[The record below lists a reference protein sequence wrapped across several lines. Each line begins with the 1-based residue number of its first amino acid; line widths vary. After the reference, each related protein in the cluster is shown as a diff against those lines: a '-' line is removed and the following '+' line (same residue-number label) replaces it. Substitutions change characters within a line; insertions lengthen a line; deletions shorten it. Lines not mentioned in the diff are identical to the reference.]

1 MTSLRCLRAA
11 PRSAALPA
19 ALARGLSL
27 LALLAATHLPGQ
39 STPSSPPSPLEPEP
53 EPTRLPTFRV
63 AADED
68 TGYVPQ
74 SDVSGSRLNKPLRD
88 IAAPINVLTNELLND
103 IGAVNA
109 TAAFDFMGNVRSDDL
124 NAAAPDIDYVRPAIR
139 GLTSL
144 NTQTIDFFP
153 VYTDLDRYNLDRVGV
168 ARGPN
173 AFLFGVGS
181 PTGVITGT
189 AKSALYSNKSSVEGF
204 FDSAGSWRGSL
215 DVNRVLWNKRVAL
228 RIVGLQQDIRYAI
241 EPTWKKDERLFTTIS
256 AKLVDR
262 ENFRT
267 TLRASYEMVNAQN
280 LYGNVVLPLQNVAAW
295 TAAGRPIQTVPGAAL
310 AGTARLGTRLVQQPG
325 LATMDWTGQL
335 ATTAVTATPVF
346 DEALYPYTLNI
357 KGPDGVGPNRWRNG
371 MVYLD
376 QEIGRDLILQG
387 AWFRGEEQNYWPI
400 KVVGSTISA
409 DPNALLPN
417 GQPNPN
423 VGKLYV
429 EDGGQTDTRLGHREV
444 YRLQASYTFDI
455 ERRNERLGK
464 WVRQLQVF
472 GLLEDRTDWT
482 ATERLQTVNTTPLP
496 GAPANLQNA
505 ANRVFHRAY
514 LDFANGQY
522 YFRTQ
527 PYRSVV
533 DSNGVRATALPVL
546 TQTTA
551 QTDIKSRTF
560 GFEGQFWEGRI
571 VATYGLRT
579 DESTTSTAK
588 PVAAANGVFPLARHN
603 PVTRDVSQ
611 QFEPVTK
618 ALVVHPLPWKWLDL
632 TYSESE
638 NFTGAA
644 AALAPIGQTQ
654 GLPATGGKGKD
665 YGVRVYLWDNKVSL
679 SLNKYE
685 STIINQYVSN
695 INSALP
701 TINAIWEAIG
711 QQEKN
716 IMTGA
721 STRDTQDNSS
731 SGYELTATF
740 NPSKALRF
748 YLTASKSNAR
758 LSNVNPYLRAYLNA
772 NMPTWTEARYQALP
786 AGGST
791 VAAQLASLNSQ
802 VEQFFGQ
809 EGIQSY
815 NNRLYTGAL
824 VGTYSFLEG
833 RLKGLSL
840 SANVRYLGDAYV
852 GVPVTGGI
860 AQSNNPYVEKGFFTV
875 GLTAGYSYKLKR
887 GYTWFSRVTVNNVGD
902 WDGRVIVMARNGTGL
917 PTTARWTEGTSAS
930 LTTGINF

>member
-1 MTSLRCLRAA
+1 MISLHLPRVTPVAVAAVVRAFLHCGL
-11 PRSAALPA
+11 S
-19 ALARGLSL
+19 ALAFTSVTTLRSQT
-27 LALLAATHLPGQ
+27 APGRAVA
-39 STPSSPPSPLEPEP
+39 EPEP
-53 EPTRLPTFRV
+53 MRLPTFTV
-63 AADED
+63 QAEED

-74 SDVSGSRLNKPLRD
+74 RDVSGSRLNKPLRD
-88 IAAPINVLTNELLND
+88 IAAPINVLTSELLND
-103 IGAVNA
+103 IGALNA

-189 AKSALYSNKSSVEGF
+189 AKSATFSNKAALEGH
-204 FDSAGSWRGSL
+204 FDNWGTWRGSL
-215 DVNRVLWNKRVAL
+215 DVNRVLLNKRLAFRL
-228 RIVGLQQDIRYAI
+228 VGMEQDVRYAI
-241 EPTWKKDERLFTTIS
+241 KPAWKKDKRLFATLTARLI
-256 AKLVDR
+256 DR

-267 TLRASYEMVNAQN
+267 TLRGSYEMVNAEN
-280 LYGNVVLPLQNVAAW
+280 LYGNVVLPLQNVGNW
-295 TAAGRPIQTVPGAAL
+295 IAAGRPIQPTPGTTAL
-310 AGTARLGTRLVQQPG
+310 PGTSRLGTRLVQQPG
-325 LATMDWTGQL
+325 LVTMNWTGQL
-335 ATTAVTATPVF
+335 ATSATTATPVF
-346 DEALYPYTLNI
+346 TEDLYPYTLNV

-371 MVYLD
+371 VVYLD

-387 AWFRGEEQNYWPI
+387 AYFRGEEQNYWPI
-400 KVVGSTISA
+400 KVVGATISA
-409 DPNALLPN
+409 DPNAVLPN

-429 EDGGQTDTRLGHREV
+429 EDGGQTDTRLGNREV
-444 YRLQASYTFDI
+444 YRLQASYTLDI
-455 ERRNERLGK
+455 ERRNARIGK
-464 WVRQLQVF
+464 WIGQLQVF
-472 GLLEDRTDWT
+472 GLLEDRADWT

-496 GAPANLQNA
+496 GASANLA
-505 ANRVFHRAY
+505 DASNRVFHRAY
-514 LDFANGQY
+514 IDLARGQSF
-522 YFRTQ
+522 FRTQ
-527 PYRSVV
+527 PYRDVV
-533 DSNGVRATALPVL
+533 ESNGVKATALPVL

-551 QTDIKSRTF
+551 LTEIKSRTF
-560 GFEGQFWEGRI
+560 GFEGQFWDGRI
-571 VATYGLRT
+571 IATYGLRT

-588 PVAAANGVFPLARHN
+588 PVAGPNGVFTLARNN

-611 QFEPVTK
+611 KFEPVTK
-618 ALVVHPLPWKWLDL
+618 ALVVHPLPVKWLDL

-638 NFTGAA
+638 NYTGAA
-644 AALAPIGQTQ
+644 AALSPIGLTK

-665 YGVRVYLWDNKVSL
+665 YGLRVHLWENKVSL

-685 STIINQYVSN
+685 STIVNQYTSN
-695 INSALP
+695 INSTLP

-711 QQEKN
+711 QQDKN

-740 NPSKALRF
+740 NPNKNLRF
-748 YLTASKSNAR
+748 YLTASRSDAR
-758 LSNVNPYLRAYLNA
+758 LSNVNPYLRLYLDSNLS
-772 NMPTWTEARYQALP
+772 TWSDPRYQSLP

-791 VAAQLASLNSQ
+791 VAAQLASLKSQ

-833 RLKGLSL
+833 RFRGLSV
-840 SANVRYLGDAYV
+840 SANVRYSGDAYV
-852 GVPVTGGI
+852 GVPVVGGI
-860 AQSNNPYVEKGFFTV
+860 AQSNNPFVEEGFFTT
-875 GLTAGYSYKLKR
+875 GLTANYSYKTKR
-887 GYTWFSRVTVNNVGD
+887 GYSWFSRLTVNNLTD

-917 PTTARWTEGTSAS
+917 VTTARWAEGTSVS
-930 LTTGINF
+930 LTTGLNF